1 MVILID
7 SVDHAKSLSYSLSKK
22 DKNKP
27 SWDETAFRLIKS
39 NVSNY
44 DPGNYGEKMAEIV
57 LNRGGI
63 PSSIN
68 KIDDNDILS
77 LWEQKQIQVEV
88 KTSSLNPKGVVW
100 FNQIRDMKDWD
111 WIMFVVLDPSNKVRC
126 YLCKDK
132 TKLYSSGLLRNNN
145 GNLSSLQVKE
155 SVLLGFCELYASGE
169 VS

>member
-57 LNRGGI
+57 LN
-63 PSSIN
+63 
-68 KIDDNDILS
+68 
-77 LWEQKQIQVEV
+77 
-88 KTSSLNPKGVVW
+88 
-100 FNQIRDMKDWD
+100 
-111 WIMFVVLDPSNKVRC
+111 
-126 YLCKDK
+126 
-132 TKLYSSGLLRNNN
+132 
-145 GNLSSLQVKE
+145 
-155 SVLLGFCELYASGE
+155 
-169 VS
+169 